1 MEGEVTPRVLHAGCG
16 LSPLPAW
23 LPGQETRLDIDP
35 SVSPDI
41 VAPLTDLGDIG
52 PFDIAYCSHVLEHMP
67 PHEIDQALREL
78 HRVLAPGG
86 FLVAIVPNLADIK
99 PDNTVVYDSPAGPIT
114 GLDMYYG
121 MAKLVKNNPYMAHK
135 YGFIR
140 ETLED
145 FLTRAGF
152 TVKYMGGSEY
162 SLMVTAQR

>member
-1 MEGEVTPRVLHAGCG
+1 MTPRVLHAGCG
-16 LSPLPAW
+16 LAPLPEW
-23 LPGQETRLDIDP
+23 LPGRETRLDIDP
-35 SVSPDI
+35 AVSPDI

-78 HRVLAPGG
+78 HRVLKPGG
-86 FLVAIVPNLADIK
+86 FLVAVVPNLEGVPADL
-99 PDNTVVYDSPAGPIT
+99 TVMYESPAGPIT

-121 MAKLVKNNPYMAHK
+121 MEKLVRENPYMAHK
-135 YGFIR
+135 YGFVSS
-140 ETLED
+140 TLKA

-152 TVKYMGGSEY
+152 TVKYLGDTNY